1 MAHLAAVL
9 KADNE
14 QRMWQEYVATVLY
27 SVGRMIGG
35 DNYPIM
41 TFAELMH
48 PQPKDERTGGEII
61 SGLIDKL
68 RKEVDMDGGNGAV
81 SGSGPDDAGQG

>member
-1 MAHLAAVL
+1 ML
-9 KADNE
+9 KEETNQA
-14 QRMWQEYVATVLY
+14 MWQEYVATVLY
-27 SVGRMIGG
+27 SIGRMIGG
-35 DNYPIM
+35 ESYPIM
-41 TFAELMH
+41 TYNELMH

-81 SGSGPDDAGQG
+81 PGSGPDDVGQG